1 MDELSKELKDIKKK
15 YGEKFMHICRDNFPT
30 LLEKEGILT
39 QVLDQYFAPNS
50 KSIGDDIENNNVL
63 IDFKNFIFSKA
74 NVEKKEIQ
82 VTEGKDP
89 YEILDEAGYKLI
101 ECKTEEEIQKFKN
114 YYAPGELICTIYNG
128 GRLET
133 CLVFFAVKKDVE
145 NIKREDFINP
155 QREDEYGTSVLGIQ
169 FNKHGICTPHIITRY
184 NHTVRNPNATYGN
197 NLDRLASGLT
207 ESFARLLYKR
217 GLNLNE
223 KNIEEF
229 EIPGYTVASDGKY
242 YKYNMEINGK
252 YYCPGNIII
261 DWKEI
266 IKLNPEKEVLIDYFI
281 LDKENKTL
289 KLYDKDNLEDSFLDA
304 FENIKKIQVEKNP
317 DKKKQTRIITI
328 QIEDSNFPIT
338 IEIDKNNN
346 ILGYNNQELR
356 KVGDYFLGNNEQLQE
371 IKLPQL
377 TEVGDYFL
385 GNNEQI
391 KEINLPQLKIVGFGF
406 LPFDKELKEIS
417 LPKLEETDDYF
428 LFSNTQLK
436 EISLPQLRKVGN
448 NFLGKN
454 TELKEI
460 SLPRL
465 IYIGDYFIPS
475 NEQLKEINLP
485 QLTEAGDRFLGNNKE
500 LKEISLPRLVD
511 VGDYFIAYN
520 EKLSKIN
527 LPQLEK
533 AGDNFLGS
541 NKKLKEINLPQLK
554 KVGNGFINSNE
565 QLSKID
571 LAQLTEVGK
580 KFLASHP
587 KRKGTISKFLAKTK
601 VKNGIIMDFNTKKT
615 LLQQKEEELSSLEEE
630 EKKIS
635 ETEELIKKEI
645 DKKDKSIGE

>member
-1 MDELSKELKDIKKK
+1 MLK
-15 YGEKFMHICRDNFPT
+15 
-30 LLEKEGILT
+30 
-39 QVLDQYFAPNS
+39 
-50 KSIGDDIENNNVL
+50 
-63 IDFKNFIFSKA
+63 
-74 NVEKKEIQ
+74 KKEIQ

-242 YKYNMEINGK
+242 YKYNMEIAGK

-460 SLPRL
+460 SLPKLRKVGDYFIPYNTELEELSLPQLTEVGNRFLESNKELKELSLPQLTEVGNRFLESNKELKEISLPRL